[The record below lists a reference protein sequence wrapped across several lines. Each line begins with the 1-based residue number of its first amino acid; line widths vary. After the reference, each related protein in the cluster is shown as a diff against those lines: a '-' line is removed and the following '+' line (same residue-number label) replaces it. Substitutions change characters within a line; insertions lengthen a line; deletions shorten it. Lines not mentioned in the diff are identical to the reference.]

1 MVTIRII
8 KLSLLLSVFILGIP
22 GVMGQTPANAP
33 ATGAPSEEVAKQIG
47 MLRTSVQSL
56 DATLN
61 DIADKLI
68 PVFNIAKDTA
78 AEAQGRI
85 SSSFTLLVQA
95 EQRAEMLRRQLL
107 ELIEKETLYRTRIAQ
122 LDEDARPENVERT
135 LNPYGT
141 TRTTE
146 LRDTRRRVLETD
158 RRGYVALLA
167 LTAENRTRLEEEV
180 RQADALVQRLR
191 QRLNPLIEREID
203 KLTPQP

>member
-1 MVTIRII
+1 SKEGSTMTIRPTQI
-8 KLSLLLSVFILGIP
+8 SLLFLILLIAP
-22 GVMGQTPANAP
+22 TVVAGQTTAAN
-33 ATGAPSEEVAKQIG
+33 SSSDDVAKQIG

-68 PVFNIAKDTA
+68 PVFTKAKDDA
-78 AEAQGRI
+78 AESRGRI
-85 SSSFTLLVQA
+85 SSSFTLLTQA

-141 TRTTE
+141 TRT
-146 LRDTRRRVLETD
+146 
-158 RRGYVALLA
+158 
-167 LTAENRTRLEEEV
+167 
-180 RQADALVQRLR
+180 
-191 QRLNPLIEREID
+191 
-203 KLTPQP
+203 

>member
-1 MVTIRII
+1 MVNIRII

-68 PVFNIAKDTA
+68 PVFNKAKDTA

-158 RRGYVALLA
+158 RRGYVSLLA
-167 LTAENRTRLEEEV
+167 LSTESRTRLEEEV